1 MASGDH
7 PYAGLIL
14 PLSAD
19 LDPAPYLEAVA
30 EVLARLDAASGAP
43 VRRSRKRPAL
53 MADRYGI
60 ALAFEDRP
68 QQGATLVLR
77 LIARDGAP
85 LDEELASRLLSDVVL
100 ATVRLGPAEQI
111 EWFSP
116 ETLISPEEFIRLRSY
131 VSPRRRAFA
140 RPEPE
145 GLPQP
150 DRIPGTGIAP
160 PREPVEIPSILTEDA
175 TPPAR
180 RRLALP
186 QILRALGRMRVMPLR
201 LLSRVL
207 SVVAL
212 GLVAHQTHLLSGLI
226 GSVLH

>member
-14 PLSAD
+14 PVAAE

-30 EVLARLDAASGAP
+30 EVLARLDCASGAP
-43 VRRSRKRPAL
+43 VRQSRKRPAL

-60 ALAFEDRP
+60 ALAFEERP

-77 LIARDGAP
+77 LIARDGGP

-131 VSPRRRAFA
+131 VSPRRRGFA
-140 RPEPE
+140 RTEPE
-145 GLPQP
+145 SPSQP
-150 DRIPGTGIAP
+150 DRISSSGTAAP
-160 PREPVEIPSILTEDA
+160 RGPVEIPSVLSEQA
-175 TPPAR
+175 APPVRRQGSAAR
-180 RRLALP
+180 LF
-186 QILRALGRMRVMPLR
+186 RALGWMRVMPLR

-212 GLVAHQTHLLSGLI
+212 GLVAHQTQLLSGVI